1 MGQQVLCERPGL
13 KQGGFAEFI
22 KRRSTGCYELPDIL
36 TWEDGALVEPLAVSV
51 HAMRRGSISGGET
64 VLILGAG
71 TIGLTAVAA
80 ARAMGAGMVIV
91 SAKYDSQMQ
100 MARTLGADE
109 ILSSEAGDLGEK
121 ILGLT
126 GGRGADL
133 TIECVGGFTN
143 TTLTQ
148 AVEFTRPQGR
158 IVVTGGVRTP
168 MTLGGFAGEWLAPL
182 SKELSVIFSSCY
194 SILDGRH
201 DYEIAIDL
209 MRTQIV
215 DLRKLVTHQFPFQDI
230 QVAFD
235 TAADK
240 STGSIKVQVSVSA

>member
-22 KRRSTGCYELPDIL
+22 KRRSTGCYELPDTL

-109 ILSSEAGDLGEK
+109 ILSSEADDLGEN

-158 IVVTGGVRTP
+158 IVVT
-168 MTLGGFAGEWLAPL
+168 
-182 SKELSVIFSSCY
+182 
-194 SILDGRH
+194 
-201 DYEIAIDL
+201 
-209 MRTQIV
+209 
-215 DLRKLVTHQFPFQDI
+215 
-230 QVAFD
+230 
-235 TAADK
+235 
-240 STGSIKVQVSVSA
+240 